1 MATDLRFPPMRVSP
15 SASSPPASRRS
26 QQPASDRPAT
36 HLPEGGEQPLLIRPC
51 SLCSSVVIISPSLV
65 TSATHPI
72 WIKKSA
78 FSKAPR
84 RTPTSAAH
92 QWGLWPRD
100 CRCSVSPLLHLHL
113 TSCIGSAF
121 VFSNHTRGA
130 LEPWPDLGAWLGRG
144 WSVPAGCL
152 GPAWSGSAPALP
164 ELWHALCPQ
173 LPSLSPS
180 SMV

>member
-1 MATDLRFPPMRVSP
+1 MRVSP

-36 HLPEGGEQPLLIRPC
+36 HLPEGGEQPPLIRPC

-65 TSATHPI
+65 TSATHPS
-72 WIKKSA
+72 WIKKSP

-84 RTPTSAAH
+84 RTLTSAAH

-121 VFSNHTRGA
+121 VFSNHTHGGPGTMARSWG
-130 LEPWPDLGAWLGRG
+130 LAWEG
-144 WSVPAGCL
+144 VV
-152 GPAWSGSAPALP
+152 GSSRVLRPRMVR
-164 ELWHALCPQ
+164 
-173 LPSLSPS
+173 LSPS
-180 SMV
+180 PP